1 MHIAKRLQD
10 YMAIFQTHC
19 HPMPILGR
27 WDGSDDD
34 DAAPP
39 ARVRAGAWRFD
50 ESDDDDESEKTSDS
64 NSSGLLGCLNGLV
77 GIGLLAKKIL
87 LTSCCSFWVWI

>member
-1 MHIAKRLQD
+1 
-10 YMAIFQTHC
+10 
-19 HPMPILGR
+19 MPILGR

-77 GIGLLAKKIL
+77 GNGLLAKKNLPYFMLFFLGLDLKTEGSQLIL
-87 LTSCCSFWVWI
+87 